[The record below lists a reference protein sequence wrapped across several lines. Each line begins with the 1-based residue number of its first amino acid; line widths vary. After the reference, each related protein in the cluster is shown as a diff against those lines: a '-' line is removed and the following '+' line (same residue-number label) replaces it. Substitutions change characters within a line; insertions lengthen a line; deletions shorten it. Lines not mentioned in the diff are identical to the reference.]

1 MTEIFQAV
9 GNTPLFRLENLEEAD
24 RAAIYAKA
32 EYLNPSGSGKDRAA
46 LSMIREGIESG
57 KLSPEKT
64 ILDATSGNTGI
75 AYAMLGAVLGYRVK
89 LYMPANAS
97 VERKKIIRAYGA
109 EIVETDPLEGSDGA
123 YLGVLE
129 EVRKDPDR
137 YFYPDQYNNPANWM
151 AHYNGTGPEIFS
163 QTSGRVTHFIA
174 GMGTS
179 GTLMGVARRLKTE
192 NPDIRIIGIQP
203 DSPMHGIEGT
213 KHMAS
218 TIPPG
223 IYDPSV
229 IDEFVEIR
237 TEDAY
242 EMVRKL
248 AEREGMFVGISSGAN
263 VSAAI
268 TYAAGLPPDSVVVTI
283 LCDNGFRYLSEDL
296 WR

>member
-1 MTEIFQAV
+1 MTGIFRAV
-9 GNTPLFRLENLEEAD
+9 GNTPLLRLQNLAGTD
-24 RAAIYAKA
+24 QAAVYAKA

-97 VERKKIIRAYGA
+97 IERKKVIRAYGA

-137 YFYPDQYNNPANWM
+137 YFYPDQYNNPANWL
-151 AHYNGTGPEIFS
+151 AHYNGTGREIFS

-179 GTLMGVARRLKTE
+179 GTLMGVARRLKKE

-213 KHMAS
+213 KHMGS

-223 IYDPSV
+223 IYDSSV
-229 IDEFVEIR
+229 IDEFVEVR

-248 AEREGMFVGISSGAN
+248 AEQEGMFVGISSGAN
-263 VSAAI
+263 VSGAI
-268 TYAAGLPPDSVVVTI
+268 TYAAGLSPDSVVVTI